1 MDAMV
6 GKGRPV
12 VESEAVMGKAK
23 GKAVV
28 YWRRLKEV
36 AKAKE

>member
-1 MDAMV
+1 VVEQGATV

-28 YWRRLKEV
+28 
-36 AKAKE
+36 